1 MSTIRKTSLG
11 CRGRESRIYVAG
23 ASAPS
28 ERSRVREVMNA
39 IEGSPRLE
47 LVHDW
52 LSLIERT
59 EEWEMSRLE
68 RVDAAIVDLGS
79 IDSADAVL
87 LLLPRSAQSIGAWVE
102 LGYAMARGKAITIS
116 GVPPKGPGE
125 DWRDPIFVE
134 AAVSPLGAARF
145 CCDLDAVQWLEEW
158 ATGARVVF

>member
-1 MSTIRKTSLG
+1 MSTIRKTSFG

-39 IEGSPRLE
+39 IEGSPHLE

-59 EEWEMSRLE
+59 EEWEMNRRE
-68 RVDAAIVDLGS
+68 RIDAALVDLES

-87 LLLPRSAQSIGAWVE
+87 LLLPDDVPSIGAWVE

-116 GVPPKGPGE
+116 GVLKVH
-125 DWRDPIFVE
+125 WRDPIFVE
-134 AAVSPLGAARF
+134 AAMSLGAVRF
-145 CCDLDAVQWLEEW
+145 ICDIAAVQWLEDW